1 VSGRKGERRGEGEER
16 RNGRGRE
23 VKGRGGECK
32 GGETPRFFL
41 PGSTPMDC
49 RN

>member
-1 VSGRKGERRGEGEER
+1 MSERKGERRGEGEER

-23 VKGRGGECK
+23 VKGRGVEGRE
-32 GGETPRFFL
+32 PPDL

-49 RN
+49 GN